1 MGHGGGGRGGRISVF
16 KRIGKKSF
24 TCRIPEGPKKTIP
37 RITAPDEENEDDD
50 LVVMDKEDEEER
62 DLNRYEVE
70 QH

>member
-24 TCRIPEGPKKTIP
+24 TCRIPEGPKKAIP
-37 RITAPDEENEDDD
+37 RITAPEGKKDEDDD
-50 LVVMDKEDEEER
+50 LVVMDEEER

>member
-24 TCRIPEGPKKTIP
+24 TCRIPEGPKKAIP
-37 RITAPDEENEDDD
+37 RITAPEGKKDEDDDDD
-50 LVVMDKEDEEER
+50 LVVMDEEER
-62 DLNRYEVE
+62 DLNRYKVE